1 VPAVFKRMAE
11 NDFDGLFGDDKEPPK
26 VEEEDVL
33 SR

>member
-1 VPAVFKRMAE
+1 MAE